1 MVVEAIEQ
9 SMHVTPDRIGGIY
22 WKDASKFEPD
32 LAALQNFSLAPVSL
46 PGGCRTVMSR

>member
-1 MVVEAIEQ
+1 MVVQAK
-9 SMHVTPDRIGGIY
+9 HACDADRIGGIY